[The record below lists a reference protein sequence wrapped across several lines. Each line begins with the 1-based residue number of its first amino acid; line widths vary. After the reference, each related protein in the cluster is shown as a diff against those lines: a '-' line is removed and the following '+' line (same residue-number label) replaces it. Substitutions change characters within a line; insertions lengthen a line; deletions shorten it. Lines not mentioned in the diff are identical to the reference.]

1 VKFVRDI
8 TVLLVIDPYNDFIS
22 EGGQFWPHVKSVAEA
37 TSGSKHL
44 YLKLRARASY
54 EFASASAAVML
65 TISSG
70 NITRAR
76 IVACGVGTK
85 PTKCL
90 FVDRLSGSDGRGIVA
105 VCSGCFGSGW
115 TR

>member
-1 VKFVRDI
+1 MADVKFIRDI
-8 TVLLVIDPYNDFIS
+8 TALLVIDPYNDFIS

-54 EFASASAAVML
+54 EFASASAAIML

-85 PTKCL
+85 PWRSPEAEAALVGKPVNDVT
-90 FVDRLSGSDGRGIVA
+90 VRRG
-105 VCSGCFGSGW
+105 
-115 TR
+115 